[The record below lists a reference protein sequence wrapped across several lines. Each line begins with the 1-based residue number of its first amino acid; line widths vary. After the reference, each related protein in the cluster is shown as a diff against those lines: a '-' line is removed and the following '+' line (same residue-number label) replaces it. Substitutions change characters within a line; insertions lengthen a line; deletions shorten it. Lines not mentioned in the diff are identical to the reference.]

1 MKTEIEAKFIDIDID
16 EVRQKLRDI
25 DAVCET
31 PMRLMRR
38 ALIEEARH
46 KQEHSFLR
54 IRDEGDK
61 TTLTFKRRHDPMG
74 KTIDNVKE
82 IEVVVSDF
90 DTTVELFKEA
100 GWEYKTF
107 QESRRE
113 TWRLGEVEVVID
125 EWPWLNPMIEIEAE
139 TEQEVRGAAETLGF
153 LWSEAVFGS
162 VDVVYDMEFPN
173 MQCRGI
179 IDVKEARFENP
190 SPEQFGTRKASH

>member
-1 MKTEIEAKFIDIDID
+1 MKTEIEVKFINILID
-16 EVRQKLRDI
+16 EIREKLREI
-25 DAVCET
+25 GAVCET

-38 ALIEEARH
+38 ALIEEAHH

-90 DTTVELFKEA
+90 DTTIELFKEA
-100 GWEYKTF
+100 GWEYTTF

-113 TWRLGEVEVVID
+113 TWKYEEVEIVID
-125 EWPWLNPMIEIEAE
+125 EWPWLEPMIEIEAE
-139 TEQEVRGAAETLGF
+139 TEQEVRTVAEKLGF
-153 LWSEAVFGS
+153 SWGDAVLGS
-162 VDVVYDMEFPN
+162 IDVVYEMVFPN

-190 SPEQFGTRKASH
+190 SPEQFGERKTGS